1 MKRFHSLILSLL
13 WLGGSY
19 PLLVSATRPLFNVRL
34 LELDRP
40 IEVDISQFNRPDNL
54 PEGEYQVDIYVNDRF
69 IARRAVRFFRHDPES
84 ALAPCFVD
92 VKNTLAMFG
101 LKVNAIKALDTVN
114 AEGCEPVP
122 VLPGAKWTLDSEK
135 LALKASIPQVYL
147 DATARDAISPS
158 RWDQGID
165 ALMLN
170 YDFSTTQTLKSDYDS
185 DDLYYLNL
193 RSGLNIGGWRL
204 RNYSALNAVNSRG
217 NVRSL
222 STYLQHDIASL
233 RSQAMAGDTWTASDL
248 FDSSQVRGVR
258 LYTDS
263 DMLPDSQNGFA
274 PVVRGVAKTNAVV
287 TIRQNGYMIYQ
298 SAVPQGPFALT
309 DLNTTS
315 SGGDLDV
322 SIKEEDGSEQHFVQ
336 PYASLAILR
345 REGQTDVDISIGERR
360 DNDRFMPEVMQAQV
374 LHGMAWGM
382 TLYGGTQ
389 LADDYRAFAAGIGKD
404 LGNIGAI
411 SMDITHA
418 QSHFTDDDEQG
429 QSWRFLYS
437 KTFDVS
443 NTSLRIVG
451 YRYSTEGFYTLG
463 EWASRTGDSENFWH
477 TGNRRSRVEGTWT
490 QPFSEGYG
498 NVYLTLS
505 REQFWRTDDV
515 QRLIQIGYS
524 NSWKQVVW
532 NLSWNYTDTVSD
544 SMGEWQQEDESEHL
558 VMLSLSLPLS
568 AWLPNSYVNYN
579 YAHSNHGTPSHQIGL
594 NGNLLDDNNLSWN
607 IQQSVYENRGTS
619 AGNAGLVWD
628 ASYGSLKTN
637 YAWSDESQSLNY
649 GVSGGVL
656 IHDEGITFSQEMG
669 ETVALIKA
677 PGAAG
682 LSVDNASGVATDWR
696 GYTVKT
702 QLSPYDENRIA
713 LQNKDFVSGN
723 VELERSVQNL
733 VPTRGAVV
741 KAEFVTHIG
750 YRVLFSVS
758 LANGKP
764 APFGAVGTAALDVGS
779 ATGIVGDK
787 GELYLAGMPESGQFS
802 LTLSSGKVC
811 LADYHIHQKPD
822 SGLVQLPVI
831 CR

>member
-374 LHGMAWGM
+374 W
-382 TLYGGTQ
+382 
-389 LADDYRAFAAGIGKD
+389 
-404 LGNIGAI
+404 
-411 SMDITHA
+411 
-418 QSHFTDDDEQG
+418 
-429 QSWRFLYS
+429 
-437 KTFDVS
+437 
-443 NTSLRIVG
+443 
-451 YRYSTEGFYTLG
+451 
-463 EWASRTGDSENFWH
+463 
-477 TGNRRSRVEGTWT
+477 
-490 QPFSEGYG
+490 
-498 NVYLTLS
+498 
-505 REQFWRTDDV
+505 
-515 QRLIQIGYS
+515 
-524 NSWKQVVW
+524 
-532 NLSWNYTDTVSD
+532 
-544 SMGEWQQEDESEHL
+544 
-558 VMLSLSLPLS
+558 
-568 AWLPNSYVNYN
+568 
-579 YAHSNHGTPSHQIGL
+579 
-594 NGNLLDDNNLSWN
+594 
-607 IQQSVYENRGTS
+607 
-619 AGNAGLVWD
+619 
-628 ASYGSLKTN
+628 
-637 YAWSDESQSLNY
+637 
-649 GVSGGVL
+649 
-656 IHDEGITFSQEMG
+656 
-669 ETVALIKA
+669 
-677 PGAAG
+677 
-682 LSVDNASGVATDWR
+682 
-696 GYTVKT
+696 
-702 QLSPYDENRIA
+702 
-713 LQNKDFVSGN
+713 
-723 VELERSVQNL
+723 
-733 VPTRGAVV
+733 
-741 KAEFVTHIG
+741 
-750 YRVLFSVS
+750 
-758 LANGKP
+758 
-764 APFGAVGTAALDVGS
+764 
-779 ATGIVGDK
+779 
-787 GELYLAGMPESGQFS
+787 
-802 LTLSSGKVC
+802 
-811 LADYHIHQKPD
+811 
-822 SGLVQLPVI
+822 
-831 CR
+831 